1 MFANLITAGAFLVIA
16 LFVFM
21 MSEAFRNAR
30 LRARALADLDLGKT
44 EGGGSSAKR
53 HAPSAFRRAMAG
65 VIPQFGSEVEK
76 IEKDLKLAG
85 YYRPWALVDYLSS
98 RNSLIVMVLIGF
110 FALAAFAPPGS
121 KIGPTLIGAGLIT
134 AMLGYGLPRLML
146 SSQAK
151 SRVDRIQ
158 RGLPD
163 ALDIVHMCLSGGL
176 SLRDSFARVSQEI
189 EFFHPEIAIE
199 FEVIRR
205 QSEADTMS
213 KALRN
218 FADRIDTPDVTA
230 LASLVTQADKLGT
243 HVAEAVTE
251 FAVGVRRSFQQ
262 NAEERANKTTIKLL
276 FPVVLCLAPP
286 IYILLMG
293 PPLLQM
299 RDFIKEGNQPG
310 GILDSASMT
319 EGAAALTPDVSGASD
334 NN

>member
-1 MFANLITAGAFLVIA
+1 
-16 LFVFM
+16 
-21 MSEAFRNAR
+21 
-30 LRARALADLDLGKT
+30 
-44 EGGGSSAKR
+44 
-53 HAPSAFRRAMAG
+53 
-65 VIPQFGSEVEK
+65 
-76 IEKDLKLAG
+76 
-85 YYRPWALVDYLSS
+85 
-98 RNSLIVMVLIGF
+98 MVLIGF
-110 FALAAFAPPGS
+110 LALATLAPPGS
-121 KIGPTLIGAGLIT
+121 NIGPTLIGAGLIT
-134 AMLGYGLPRLML
+134 AMLGYGLPRLL
-146 SSQAK
+146 LGSQAK
-151 SRVDRIQ
+151 ARVDRIQ
-158 RGLPD
+158 KGLPD

-299 RDFIKEGNQPG
+299 RDFITEGNQPG

-319 EGAAALTPDVSGASD
+319 EGAAALTPDITGTPD

>member
-243 HVAEAVTE
+243 HIAEAVTE
-251 FAVGVRRSFQQ
+251 FAVDVRRSFQQ
-262 NAEERANKTTIKLL
+262 NAEERANKTTI
-276 FPVVLCLAPP
+276 
-286 IYILLMG
+286 
-293 PPLLQM
+293 
-299 RDFIKEGNQPG
+299 
-310 GILDSASMT
+310 
-319 EGAAALTPDVSGASD
+319 
-334 NN
+334 